1 MEVESSSNDIRIS
14 YGVKE
19 LLALQHESL
28 DRIER
33 KVDEGAVRQAEA
45 IAKIDTRVTILEQH
59 PRDHEE
65 RIRALEGL
73 KWQTRGA
80 ISAVV
85 LALSLIATMSWHIWG

>member
-1 MEVESSSNDIRIS
+1 MDSGSSSDIRIT

-45 IAKIDTRVTILEQH
+45 IAKLDTRVTILEH
-59 PRDHEE
+59 MPRDHEE
-65 RIRALEGL
+65 RLRSLEGVRS
-73 KWQTRGA
+73 QVRGIYIA
-80 ISAVV
+80 FAFLVTT
-85 LALSLIATMSWHIWG
+85 IATMSWHIWG

>member
-1 MEVESSSNDIRIS
+1 MDNGSSNNDIRIS

-45 IAKIDTRVTILEQH
+45 IAKIDTRVTILEQA
-59 PRDHEE
+59 PRDHED
-65 RIRALEGL
+65 RIRSLEGVRF
-73 KWQTRGA
+73 QMRG
-80 ISAVV
+80 VY
-85 LALSLIATMSWHIWG
+85 LALAFMVTTLATMSWHIWG